1 VADPTSAQIVET
13 CGVSPTWVCRKTY
26 EATGSGTWAHV
37 VDWIVA
43 KPLTILVIVV
53 AAWAINHV
61 LRRAIRR
68 AVDRL
73 TSGSGPSAAAS
84 STRLTPRVMTE
95 RREARAHT
103 LGSVLRSTASIVVWM
118 TALFA
123 VFGVLDI
130 NLGPLIAG
138 AGIAGIAIG
147 FGAQSL
153 VKDVVSGIFMLAE
166 DQYGVGDIVDLGEA
180 SGTVEKV
187 SIRSTRLRDVY
198 GVVWYVP
205 NGQIM
210 RVANKSQEWA
220 RALLDVTV
228 AYDADVAVAE
238 RVIHET
244 ADAVADDPR
253 WREEVLEPPEV
264 WGIESFGPDGIAI
277 RLVIKT
283 RPAKQFDLMRELRGR
298 LKEALDAAGVPLAFE
313 QAMRIQ
319 WRGPDGTSDQLPPV
333 LPDAGSDAGSESAP
347 DPGSGTD
354 SEKPVP

>member
-1 VADPTSAQIVET
+1 VADPTPEQIVAT
-13 CGVSPTWVCRKTY
+13 CGTSPSWVCRKTY
-26 EATGSGTWAHV
+26 EVTDSDTWAHL

-43 KPLTILVIVV
+43 KPLTILVIVL
-53 AAWAINHV
+53 AAWIVNRV
-61 LRRAIRR
+61 LRRAIGRVVER
-68 AVDRL
+68 VTISSAAMGGAA
-73 TSGSGPSAAAS
+73 TSGVPPVLLA
-84 STRLTPRVMTE
+84 PRVWNE

-103 LGSVLRSTASIVVWM
+103 LGSVLRSTASIVVWT

-123 VFGVLDI
+123 AFGVLDI

-153 VKDVVSGIFMLAE
+153 VKDVVTGIFMLAE

-180 SGTVEKV
+180 AGTVEKV

-205 NGQIM
+205 NGQIQ

-228 AYDADVAVAE
+228 AYDADVARAE
-238 RVIHET
+238 QVIH
-244 ADAVADDPR
+244 DVADSVAADPA
-253 WREEVLEPPEV
+253 WHGEVLEPPEV
-264 WGIESFGPDGIAI
+264 WGIENFGPDGISI
-277 RLVIKT
+277 RLVVKT

-319 WRGPDGTSDQLPPV
+319 WRAADGT
-333 LPDAGSDAGSESAP
+333 PDAPPPGVIADAP
-347 DPGSGTD
+347 PTD
-354 SEKPVP
+354 DNPAT

>member
-1 VADPTSAQIVET
+1 MADPTPEQIVAT
-13 CGVSPTWVCRKTY
+13 CGASPSWICRRTY
-26 EATGSGTWAHV
+26 ETTGSDTWAHV

-43 KPLTILVIVV
+43 KPLTILVILIAALVV
-53 AAWAINHV
+53 NRV

-68 AVDRL
+68 GVKRL
-73 TSGSGPSAAAS
+73 TSTPTAMTGAAS
-84 STRLTPRVMTE
+84 SLRLSPRVVNE

-103 LGSVLRSTASIVVWM
+103 LGSVLRSTASIVVWT

-153 VKDVVSGIFMLAE
+153 VKDVVTGIFMLAE

-205 NGQIM
+205 NGQIV

-220 RALLDVTV
+220 RALLDLTV

-238 RVIHET
+238 KVIH
-244 ADAVADDPR
+244 DVAVAVAADPA
-253 WREEVLEPPEV
+253 WRDEVLEPPEV
-264 WGIESFGPDGIAI
+264 WGIENFGPDGIAI

-298 LKEALDAAGVPLAFE
+298 LKESLDAAGVPLAFE

-319 WRGPDGTSDQLPPV
+319 WRGPDGG
-333 LPDAGSDAGSESAP
+333 PDAAP
-347 DPGSGTD
+347 PLGPLADPATAPTD
-354 SEKPVP
+354 PAD

>member
-1 VADPTSAQIVET
+1 VADPTPQQIADA
-13 CGVSPTWVCRKTY
+13 CGVDPSWVCEKTY
-26 EATGSGTWAHV
+26 QATGSDTWAHV
-37 VDWIVA
+37 IDWVVA

-53 AAWAINHV
+53 AAAIINRI
-61 LRRAIRR
+61 LRRAVKQGVGR
-68 AVDRL
+68 V
-73 TSGSGPSAAAS
+73 TSAS
-84 STRLTPRVMTE
+84 SSDTASGASPTLLGPRVWNE

-103 LGSVLRSTASIVVWM
+103 LGSVLGSIVSTVVWVM
-118 TALFA
+118 ALFA

-153 VKDVVSGIFMLAE
+153 VKDIVSGIFMLAE

-187 SIRSTRLRDVY
+187 SIRSTRLRDVF

-205 NGQIM
+205 NGQIL

-220 RALLDVTV
+220 RALLDITV
-228 AYDADVAVAE
+228 AYDTDVAAAEEVIRQVAE
-238 RVIHET
+238 
-244 ADAVADDPR
+244 AVAAEPAWQGD
-253 WREEVLEPPEV
+253 VLEPPEV
-264 WGIESFGPDGIAI
+264 WGIESFGPDGVAI

-283 RPAKQFDLMRELRGR
+283 RPATQFNLMRELRGR
-298 LKEALDAAGVPLAFE
+298 LKSALDEAGVSLAYG

-319 WRGPDGTSDQLPPV
+319 LRDPSAVATPPADLEDPPPDDHRPS
-333 LPDAGSDAGSESAP
+333 
-347 DPGSGTD
+347 
-354 SEKPVP
+354 

>member
-1 VADPTSAQIVET
+1 MADPTPEQIVET
-13 CGVSPTWVCRKTY
+13 CGVSPSWICRRTY
-26 EATGSGTWAHV
+26 ETTGSDTWAHV

-43 KPLTILVIVV
+43 KPLTIVVILI
-53 AAWAINHV
+53 AAWVINLV

-68 AVDRL
+68 GVERL
-73 TSGSGPSAAAS
+73 TSGSSATAS
-84 STRLTPRVMTE
+84 GADGGASNRLTPRVMTE

-103 LGSVLRSTASIVVWM
+103 LGSVLRSTASIVVWT

-153 VKDVVSGIFMLAE
+153 VKDVVTGIFMLAE

-205 NGQIM
+205 NGQIL

-220 RALLDVTV
+220 RALLDLTV
-228 AYDADVAVAE
+228 AYDADIAVAE
-238 RVIHET
+238 QVIHDV
-244 ADAVADDPR
+244 AFAVAADPN
-253 WREEVLEPPEV
+253 WRDEVLEPPEV

-319 WRGPDGTSDQLPPV
+319 WRDPDDS
-333 LPDAGSDAGSESAP
+333 PDSAP
-347 DPGSGTD
+347 PLGPLAGPAS
-354 SEKPVP
+354 

>member
-1 VADPTSAQIVET
+1 MADPTPQQIHDA
-13 CGVSPTWVCRKTY
+13 CGASPAWICQKTY
-26 EATGSGTWAHV
+26 DVTGSDTWAHV
-37 VDWIVA
+37 VDWVVA
-43 KPLTILVIVV
+43 KPLTIAVILIAAVIVNRILRRVVDRTVQRVTSNPPVGV
-53 AAWAINHV
+53 AAAGV
-61 LRRAIRR
+61 PPTLLA
-68 AVDRL
+68 
-73 TSGSGPSAAAS
+73 
-84 STRLTPRVMTE
+84 PRVWNE

-103 LGSVLRSTASIVVWM
+103 LGSVLRSTAAIVVWV

-123 VFGVLDI
+123 VFGVLSI

-187 SIRSTRLRDVY
+187 SIRSTRLRDVF

-205 NGQIM
+205 NGQIQ

-228 AYDADVAVAE
+228 AYDTDIEAAE
-238 RVIHET
+238 QVIRQV
-244 ADAVADDPR
+244 ADAVVAEPAWHD
-253 WREEVLEPPEV
+253 EVLEPPEV

-283 RPAKQFDLMRELRGR
+283 RPASQFGLMRELRGR
-298 LKEALDAAGVPLAFE
+298 LKESLDQAGISLAFE

-319 WRGPDGTSDQLPPV
+319 WRAPD
-333 LPDAGSDAGSESAP
+333 GSDAAP
-347 DPGSGTD
+347 DVS
-354 SEKPVP
+354 VPAEPPADRSADPEA